1 MDAVR
6 KDVEKLVVKE
16 LESANKK
23 FPLFNSMHEA
33 AAVILEEVEEQGEA
47 SAYMQC
53 AYNNFWH
60 MVRNDMNV
68 READLLEVRDGA
80 VCAAVEAIQ
89 VAAMAE
95 KTINSMKGVEK
106 DDHTNRTKDN

>member
-6 KDVEKLVVKE
+6 KDVEKLVAKE

-23 FPLFNSMHEA
+23 FPLFHSLHEA

-47 SAYMQC
+47 TAYMQC
-53 AYNNFWH
+53 AYKNFWH
-60 MVRNDMNV
+60 MVRSDMDV

-95 KTINSMKGVEK
+95 KTILSMKGISEN
-106 DDHTNRTKDN
+106 DYTNRTKDN